1 MSVHPG
7 AWVVWGV
14 GAGLVAMLTT
24 NPFYLLPLVGVSWLV
39 YSACRVPGPSAR
51 SFRTFLTFAVVALV
65 LRSGLVLFGTL
76 DAGNLASAVVEGLRL
91 GTLLVVFGTFNSV
104 ADPYGVLRLAPRRF
118 YEVGLASALALA
130 FAPRMIA
137 AVTSVRDAQRL
148 RGIHVSR
155 MRMLPALAVP
165 VLENGMEDAL
175 VLAESMDARG
185 HGRGRRSRYRP
196 LPWTTASWVVATA
209 AATTLSIFVI
219 TALGDNGGLSP
230 SLFPLTWPEA
240 ESILVASVCLLAV
253 PALLPKEGSR

>member
-7 AWVVWGV
+7 AWVVWAFC
-14 GAGLVAMLTT
+14 AGLVAMLTT

-39 YSACRVPGPSAR
+39 YSARRIPGPSAR
-51 SFRTFLTFAVVALV
+51 SFRMFLTFALVALV

-76 DAGNLASAVVEGLRL
+76 DAGNLAAAALEGLRL

-137 AVTSVRDAQRL
+137 AVTRVRDAQRL
-148 RGIHVSR
+148 RGIHISR

-196 LPWTTASWVVATA
+196 LPWTVASSIVATA
-209 AATTLSIFVI
+209 AM
-219 TALGDNGGLSP
+219 TALAIFLIAAINDVGGLVP
-230 SLFPLTWPEA
+230 SMLPPAWPGA

-253 PALLPKEGSR
+253 PALSPKGDSP